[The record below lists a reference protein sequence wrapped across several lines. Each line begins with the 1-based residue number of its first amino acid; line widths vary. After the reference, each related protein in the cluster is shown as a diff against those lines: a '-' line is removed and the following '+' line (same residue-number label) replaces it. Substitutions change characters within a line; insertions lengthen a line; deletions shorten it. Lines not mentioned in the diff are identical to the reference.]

1 MNIGIIGAGS
11 WGTAL
16 AVHLRRLGHRV
27 HLWVHG
33 EETWNVLRQYR
44 ENTIYLPGIALPEG
58 ITFTRDPGEFLHASP
73 DCVILAVPSRYT
85 RSTLRLFQP
94 GWDHRTT
101 RPVVVSAIKGIESDT
116 LATMTEVIRQEWSGV
131 PDDHLLVLS
140 GPSFAREVA
149 EQKPTAIVIAG
160 PSDSIN
166 REIQRVLHGRNLRV
180 YRNTDRRGVE
190 LGGAMKNV
198 IALAAG
204 MVTGAQLGH
213 NALAALITRGLVEM
227 VRLGTAMGAL
237 PETFYGL
244 SGIGDLVLT
253 CTGPLSRNRMVGYRL
268 GLGESLPQ
276 IMEGF
281 RMAVEGIP
289 TTRALYRW
297 AQQHGIETPII
308 QAVYR
313 ILYEGEPLIRAL
325 RRLLERPMKPE
336 HPLPP
341 EETAQ

>member
-16 AVHLRRLGHRV
+16 AIHLRRLGHRIRV
-27 HLWVHG
+27 WVHG
-33 EETWNVLRQYR
+33 EETFTLLQQHR
-44 ENTIYLPGIALPEG
+44 ENTLYLPGIALPDG
-58 ITFTRDPGEFLHASP
+58 ITFTRHPEALLHSDP
-73 DCVILAVPSRYT
+73 DCVILAVPSRFA
-85 RSTLRLFQP
+85 RSTLRLFQSAWNRLKTP
-94 GWDHRTT
+94 
-101 RPVVVSAIKGIESDT
+101 PVVVSAIKGIESDT
-116 LATMTEVIRQEWSGV
+116 LATMTEVIHQEWPHL

-160 PSDSIN
+160 PSEPIN
-166 REIQRVLHGRNLRV
+166 RDIQRVFHGRNLRV

-268 GLGESLPQ
+268 GLGESLSQ

-313 ILYEGEPLIRAL
+313 VLYEDEPLVRAL

-336 HPLPP
+336 HPLPS
-341 EETAQ
+341 EETVQ